1 MTGSSVC
8 DVLIQEYNSLDSLD
22 YNAVL
27 AGEEAGRA
35 LGAALA
41 EMSTLCELQ

>member
-8 DVLIQEYNSLDSLD
+8 DVLIQEYNLLDSLN
-22 YNAVL
+22 YNAVF
-27 AGEEAGRA
+27 ADEEAIRS

-41 EMSTLCELQ
+41 NMSQLCKLK